1 MADVILK
8 RTVFVERD
16 SASGGVYRFADF
28 ARVVTPLGQMV
39 EPFIAGQ
46 KVSNNAGILEYD
58 AKDEMCRID
67 EIEQIDSD
75 KLPSQLGDGLQPPL
89 HGGLQLSRTGR

>member
-16 SASGGVYRFADF
+16 SASGGVHRFADF
-28 ARVVTPLGQMV
+28 ARVITPLGQMV

-46 KVSNNAGILEYD
+46 KLSVDTPIREYD
-58 AKDEMCRID
+58 ATDEMCRID
-67 EIEQIDSD
+67 GIEQIDSD

>member
-8 RTVFVERD
+8 RTVFVEV
-16 SASGGVYRFADF
+16 AGGVHRFADF
-28 ARVVTPLGQMV
+28 ARVITPLGQMV
-39 EPFIAGQ
+39 EPFIPGQ
-46 KVSNNAGILEYD
+46 KVSNNTPIQEYSNT
-58 AKDEMCRID
+58 DEMCRID

-75 KLPSQLGDGLQPPL
+75 KLPSQLGDGFQPPL